1 MTHAEFYN
9 YARNASR
16 IVAATCSGH
25 CVLVSKS
32 EALSWVIKS
41 ERGRVA
47 YRPEENTLYIGLLYW
62 DGEPIEDPQPIHGPS
77 DPPPES

>member
-1 MTHAEFYN
+1 MTTAEFYN
-9 YARNASR
+9 CARKASR

-47 YRPEENTLYIGLLYW
+47 YRPEENTLYIGLLYC
-62 DGEPIEDPQPIHGPS
+62 DGEPIKDPQSSHAPS
-77 DPPPES
+77 GQQPES